1 MKKPRRPPTL
11 KDVADK
17 CGVSKAAASL
27 ALNRSEEDCPLLP
40 ATRRKI
46 RSAARR
52 LGYRPNWRAKAL
64 ADRRTHLIGWM
75 TPRPMPHLGRVYME
89 LAMSLAK
96 TFWQSRYQLT
106 FVTATEQGATLLD
119 GRMDGCIVT
128 DIVTPS
134 LRKALKDAR
143 LPTVMINVG
152 TDLPYSHILA
162 DDRMGGRL
170 ATQHLMEL
178 GHHRIVFLQ
187 GNDKGE
193 ERYAHYS
200 RVEREEGYK
209 DAMRQAG
216 FDADIR
222 VIWEWPARLA
232 DEIKAGGDVPT
243 GVVAY
248 SDDEAMRFQ
257 RACWER
263 GIVVPRDVSVVGFN
277 NLPYTMHFIPPLTVI
292 EVPAKEMGQAGAE
305 LLVRCLQDEDIKPQR
320 IILPETLVVRKST
333 AAPRG

>member
-27 ALNRSEEDCPLLP
+27 ALNRSEEECPLLP

-96 TFWQSRYQLT
+96 QFWQSRYQLT

-193 ERYAHYS
+193 EKYAHYS

-209 DAMRQAG
+209 EAMRQAG

-232 DEIKAGGDVPT
+232 DEIKAGGDTPT

-263 GIVVPRDVSVVGFN
+263 GIVVPKDVSVVGFN
-277 NLPYTMHFIPPLTVI
+277 NLPYTAHFIPPLTVV

-305 LLVRCLQDEDIKPQR
+305 LLVRCLQDEDVKPQR

-333 AAPRG
+333 AAPRK